1 MERFDQ
7 LYLTIAQGAGGIE
20 GLLNSFF
27 SFMIR
32 RTDFFYEADPGDKM
46 GFPPGI
52 AKKMLIN
59 IFENYQKEYY
69 KKVPKKSIADY
80 QKKLETIQNK
90 MKQQKKNTENIVQKK
105 KLPENSLKTQNKK
118 IEKKIPV
125 IQKKKPEKIPNP
137 KNQKYNKIST
147 YNGGETKNYRWSQAV
162 RDLTVEFDLKNKTK
176 GKELEVIIKP
186 TYIKVYH
193 KTDKE
198 ILAEGELYDRIRV
211 DDSTWNI
218 DNGKNL
224 VLFLEKYE
232 ENIWKTIIKGD
243 EEIDTSNV
251 DNSKKID
258 EFDEETQGALRKVMY
273 EQNRKQRGLPTTEE
287 EKQNEFL
294 KKAWNA
300 EGSPFKGT
308 PFDPSKLNI
317 PGGQNYGPPN

>member
-7 LYLTIAQGAGGIE
+7 LYLNIAQGAGGID

-46 GFPPGI
+46 GFPPGV

-59 IFENYQKEYY
+59 IFEGYQNEYY
-69 KKVPKKSIADY
+69 KKVPKKSIEDY
-80 QKKLETIQNK
+80 QKKLKAMQNK
-90 MKQQKKNTENIVQKK
+90 IKKQQKKPENLPKK
-105 KLPENSLKTQNKK
+105 KKIPEIPPTQNKK
-118 IEKKIPV
+118 PKISSKKSEKDS
-125 IQKKKPEKIPNP
+125 
-137 KNQKYNKIST
+137 KYNKIST

-162 RDLTVEFDLKNKTK
+162 RDLTVEFDLNTPTK
-176 GKELEVIIKP
+176 GKELEVILKRD
-186 TYIKVYH
+186 YIKIYH
-193 KTDKE
+193 KTQKK
-198 ILAEGELYDRIRV
+198 ILAEGNLYDKIKV

-218 DNGKNL
+218 DSKTNL
-224 VLFLEKYE
+224 VIFLEKYE

-243 EEIDTSNV
+243 EEIDTSKV

-273 EQNRKQRGLPTTEE
+273 EQNRKQRGLPSTEE

-317 PGGQNYGPPN
+317 PGGQDFGGN